1 MSILIVEDN
10 AVNAL
15 LLERFLKKGGYQ
27 TIVANNAIVA
37 LATLSSTHDV
47 QLIITDL
54 QMPEMNG
61 LEFIAKVKGSAA
73 LKGLPVIVV
82 SAQSD
87 VGTVSRAGGLACDA
101 FLVKPIE
108 KEQLLKKVEQLIN
121 HDPPLLQDKECIMN
135 NLGIGA
141 EDYDSLLNTFAAQLG
156 TAMPIVVLE
165 QVESEEAISENLHR
179 LLKELAESADILG
192 ADRFVRSYAKL
203 KGGKSLT
210 RSHYVAVFKAL
221 QELDSALTTN
231 STATPQADASH

>member
-37 LATLSSTHDV
+37 LATLSCTHDV

-108 KEQLLKKVEQLIN
+108 KEQLLKKVKQLIN
-121 HDPPLLQDKECIMN
+121 HDPPCCK
-135 NLGIGA
+135 
-141 EDYDSLLNTFAAQLG
+141 T
-156 TAMPIVVLE
+156 
-165 QVESEEAISENLHR
+165 
-179 LLKELAESADILG
+179 KSA
-192 ADRFVRSYAKL
+192 S
-203 KGGKSLT
+203 
-210 RSHYVAVFKAL
+210 
-221 QELDSALTTN
+221 
-231 STATPQADASH
+231 